1 MNDQENIRSIC
12 ASYPSVTQERFF
24 QQHFI
29 GKRFVYDPSAP
40 KHYAM
45 FDDGT
50 AVRANGS
57 DYDEPC
63 DMRMADQQGTGII
76 SKAYFDIDEVGY
88 YTDRYS
94 LYVEYEGD
102 PTPHL
107 IAQESFPYE
116 PFGDNEVLSLVALD
130 EDDL

>member
-1 MNDQENIRSIC
+1 MDDQEIIWNVS
-12 ASYPSVTQERFF
+12 ASHPSVYLEQFF
-24 QQHFI
+24 EQHFV
-29 GKRFVYDPSAP
+29 GKRFIYDPSAP
-40 KHYAM
+40 KYYAM

-57 DYDEPC
+57 DYGDPC
-63 DMRMADQQGTGII
+63 EMRMFEQQGTGVIA
-76 SKAYFDIDEVGY
+76 KAYFDIEEQGY
-88 YTDRYS
+88 YTDIYS
-94 LYVEYEGD
+94 LYVEYEDD

-116 PFGDNEVLSLVALD
+116 PFGDNEVLSLVALT